1 MEKQQF
7 FESVET
13 IKPDYVNYLQ
23 WYSYGAIINLI
34 QTKRSRGKSFTG
46 KYWGL
51 ARFQKTGKAFYWVRR
66 TNEELK
72 KEKPTFFK
80 PKLLDMLGL
89 SPDNVKIE
97 GDTGY
102 IKMRRKWVDCVR
114 FCSLSNVVR
123 ERSSD
128 SDKYD
133 LMFVDEAF
141 VTPDKINAFRGDEV
155 TALLDLFI
163 SKKREHKLTV
173 FILGNTETI
182 NNPYYTYFG
191 ITPPP
196 LGWSGIKTYRGGT
209 LLVAVDNAPAPD
221 NTGGRLGRL
230 FENTPYGAYMFGDA
244 SKIMPN
250 VQYKKPPSCARVYAS
265 FDFGTPMT
273 FKFHGRY
280 MYCVPGVD
288 PSRYVFCDKPR
299 HYARTVIFT
308 TADRARFSGLR
319 AAFRSNLLYF
329 KNETIAEAA
338 ALLFERTKI
347 TK

>member
-1 MEKQQF
+1 MTYE
-7 FESVET
+7 
-13 IKPDYVNYLQ
+13 YVNFIR
-23 WYSYGAIINLI
+23 WHSYGAIINLV
-34 QTKRSRGKSFTG
+34 QTKRGRGKSFTG
-46 KYWGL
+46 KLWGL
-51 ARFQKTGKAFYWVRR
+51 SRFQKHNKGFYWVRR
-66 TNEELK
+66 TLEELK
-72 KEKPTFFK
+72 KDKSTFFK
-80 PKLLDMLGL
+80 PKLLKMLGI
-89 SPDNVKIE
+89 SPDDVKIE

-102 IKMRRKWVDCVR
+102 IKRRRKWVDCVR
-114 FCSLSNVVR
+114 FCALSNVVR

-128 SDKYD
+128 DDRYD
-133 LMFVDEAF
+133 IMFIDEGY
-141 VTPDKINAFRGDEV
+141 VTPEKVNAFRGDEV

-173 FILGNTETI
+173 YILGNTETI

-209 LLVAVDNAPAPD
+209 LLVAVDNTPAPD
-221 NTGGRLGRL
+221 NSGGRLAKLLDG
-230 FENTPYGAYMFGDA
+230 TPYGAYMFGEA

-265 FDFGTPMT
+265 FDFGTPLT
-273 FKFHGRY
+273 LKYHGRY

-299 HYARTVIFT
+299 HYAHTVIFT
-308 TADRARFSGLR
+308 KDDRARFSGLR
-319 AAFRSNLLYF
+319 AAYRANLLFF
-329 KNETIAEAA
+329 KNATIAEAA
-338 ALLFERTKI
+338 AVLFEQTRI